1 MAKNAA
7 FFNAVRSSLFGG
19 ALSQSQVDGIKA
31 VIAAWDR
38 SGDKD
43 DRKLAYLLA
52 TTFHE
57 TARTMQPIHERGAK
71 SYFDKYEPG
80 TKIGKS
86 LGNTN
91 IGDGYRF
98 RGRGFV
104 QITGRFNYRNAGIK
118 MDVDLLSNP
127 DRALDPVIAG
137 MALVRGSLEGW
148 FTGKKL
154 GDYINASQ
162 TDYINARRV
171 INGTDKAPLIA
182 GYADKFE
189 QALALAAAQP
199 AGGVSP
205 APAAKPSPIPTSGL
219 PEPAKPGGMKPAG
232 IIATI
237 IILAALAAAFFF
249 VRF

>member
-1 MAKNAA
+1 MANNTA

-19 ALSQSQVDGIKA
+19 KLSQSQVDGINA
-31 VIAAWDR
+31 VIAAWHR
-38 SGDKD
+38 SGDTD

-52 TTFHE
+52 TTFLE
-57 TARTMQPIHERGAK
+57 TGQTMQPIHERGAR

-98 RGRGFV
+98 RGRGYV
-104 QITGRFNYRNAGIK
+104 QITGRFNYRNAGLK

-127 DRALDPVIAG
+127 DKALDPVIAG

-148 FTGKKL
+148 YTGKKL
-154 GDYINASQ
+154 GDYINASH

-171 INGTDKAPLIA
+171 INGTDKATLIA

-189 QALALAAAQP
+189 QALALIAAQP
-199 AGGVSP
+199 AGGGSTSP
-205 APAAKPSPIPTSGL
+205 APKPSPVPTSGL
-219 PEPAKPGGMKPAG
+219 PEPAKPGGFKPAG
-232 IIATI
+232 IIAAI
-237 IILAALAAAFFF
+237 IILAALAAAIFF

>member
-1 MAKNAA
+1 MADNTA

-19 ALSQSQVDGIKA
+19 KLSQSQVDGINA
-31 VIAAWDR
+31 VIEAWER

-52 TTFHE
+52 ITFHE
-57 TARTMQPIHERGAK
+57 TGRAMQPIYERGAK

-98 RGRGFV
+98 RGRGYV
-104 QITGRFNYRNAGIK
+104 QITGRFNYRNAGLK
-118 MDVDLLSNP
+118 MDVDLLSSP
-127 DRALDPVIAG
+127 DKALDPVIAG

-148 FTGKKL
+148 YTGKKL
-154 GDYINASQ
+154 GDYINSSK

-171 INGTDKAPLIA
+171 INGTDKATLIA
-182 GYADKFE
+182 GYADRFE
-189 QALALAAAQP
+189 HALAT
-199 AGGVSP
+199 GVSASP
-205 APAAKPSPIPTSGL
+205 APKPSSIPTGGL
-219 PEPAKPGGMKPAG
+219 PEPAKPDGINPAG
-232 IIATI
+232 VIV
-237 IILAALAAAFFF
+237 AALIAIAGAVYAFLKSQGILP
-249 VRF
+249 